1 MVSYVS
7 DDIFWAGDGQ
17 WEAFSQRKYLSVYR
31 FQEEILLI
39 ISVAAKKF
47 YEKEAEDAI
56 NEVVEEVDLFDD
68 EDDEEFGSD
77 GEWEWK

>member
-1 MVSYVS
+1 M
-7 DDIFWAGDGQ
+7 
-17 WEAFSQRKYLSVYR
+17 
-31 FQEEILLI
+31 LI

-56 NEVVEEVDLFDD
+56 NDEVEEVDLFDD